1 MRTIV
6 RSGLAILIGAAAL
19 SGCAEKPN
27 RAVHD
32 YWANALQASGKL
44 RADRD
49 PADAI
54 FTNADLARNFDR
66 IAFFTEADPGTA
78 TTTKGASTPAPL
90 NRWEEPIRYT
100 LMGEAVTPDDEV
112 AIAALMKRVTALT
125 GLPAELDTTDPNFL
139 ISITTPQERDAG
151 SEVLGRYNTDLQA
164 TFEAWRRNPYWIC
177 GAWLGAKRE
186 TPNTLSVAFI
196 FIGDEV
202 SGISRL
208 SCIEEEI
215 VQSLGLR
222 NDDPTVRPS
231 IFNDDDEFALLTNHD
246 EYLLRIL
253 YDRRLRPGI
262 GSDEARPIVRR
273 IVEEIRPGG

>member
-1 MRTIV
+1 M
-6 RSGLAILIGAAAL
+6 
-19 SGCAEKPN
+19 
-27 RAVHD
+27 HD
-32 YWANALQASGKL
+32 YWATALQASGKL

-66 IAFFTEADPGTA
+66 IAFFTEADPASPTVSKGT
-78 TTTKGASTPAPL
+78 SQPAPL

-100 LMGEAVTPDDEV
+100 LMGEAVTQGDVV
-112 AIAALMKRVTALT
+112 AIEGLMARVTALT
-125 GLPAELDTTDPNFL
+125 GLPALRDETDPNFL
-139 ISITTPQERDAG
+139 ISITTPEERDEG
-151 SEVLGRYNTDLQA
+151 SRVLGRYNPDLQQ
-164 TFEAWRRNPYWIC
+164 TFDAWRRSPNWIC
-177 GAWLGAKRE
+177 GAWLGARRDS
-186 TPNTLSVAFI
+186 PNTLSVAFI

-215 VQSLGLR
+215 IQSLGLR
-222 NDDPTVRPS
+222 NDDPRVRPS

-253 YDRRLRPGI
+253 YDRRLRPGMR
-262 GSDEARPIVRR
+262 SAEARPIVQR